1 MNRTNLS
8 ACSPRLH
15 FAFVPPL
22 AALLVLAA
30 LHLLRALS

>member
-1 MNRTNLS
+1 MNRSDST
-8 ACSPRLH
+8 AIAHRVY

-30 LHLLRALS
+30 LHVLRALG

>member
-1 MNRTNLS
+1 MKTTATATFS
-8 ACSPRLH
+8 HRLH

-30 LHLLRALS
+30 LHLLRALA

>member
-1 MNRTNLS
+1 MNRTPRF

-22 AALLVLAA
+22 AAFLVLAA
-30 LHLLRALS
+30 LHLLRALG